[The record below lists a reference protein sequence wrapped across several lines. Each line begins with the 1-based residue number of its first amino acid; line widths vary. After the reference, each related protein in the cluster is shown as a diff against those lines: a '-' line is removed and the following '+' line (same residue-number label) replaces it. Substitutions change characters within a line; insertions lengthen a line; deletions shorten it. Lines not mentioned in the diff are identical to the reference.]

1 MTGEKTIL
9 GTRFL
14 MDRESVDRMILI
26 GMDVD
31 RYQTQVIPDLQQR
44 VAELTRTL
52 SDLVGAVGT
61 ARHNPALAGLVEGAS
76 ARAQLIL
83 DAGLPNRMGAQL

>member
-1 MTGEKTIL
+1 ML

-14 MDRESVDRMILI
+14 MDRETVDRMILI

-31 RYQTQVIPDLQQR
+31 RYQTQVIPDLHQR
-44 VAELTRTL
+44 VAELTRAL
-52 SDLVGAVGT
+52 RDLVGAVGT
-61 ARHNPALAGLVEGAS
+61 ARHNPALASLVEGPS
-76 ARAQLIL
+76 ARAQLVL